1 MPARTASEWVDALL
15 AVGVPAGP
23 INSIAEVFEDPQV
36 LARNMRIDVP
46 HPKLGTVTMSGI
58 SYKHGDTPGTVRRH
72 PPMLGEHTDE
82 VLRELG
88 VADDE
93 IAALR
98 QEGAI

>member
-1 MPARTASEWVDALL
+1 
-15 AVGVPAGP
+15 
-23 INSIAEVFEDPQV
+23 V

-58 SYKHGDTPGTVRRH
+58 SYKHGDTPASVRRH

-88 VADDE
+88 VADEE

-98 QEGAI
+98 REGAI